1 AHLLL
6 SVRAPGLKDAERYAA
21 SMVGVI
27 LGDGSSS
34 KLYKSVREKDG
45 LAYTIYS
52 YGSAYADSGILGVY
66 ACTAINDADKA
77 EARILQTIEDF
88 VKNGPTKEEVARG
101 KAQLKAGI
109 VFSLENL
116 WDRAS
121 LFARD
126 ELYYRE
132 RSDVSE
138 MLNSIEKVTDIDIAE
153 AARKYLTKDGV
164 TSLKI
169 VPQKYNAGRRSRR
182 LRRTSFGTRKEK

>member
-1 AHLLL
+1 MPIRESLEFMP
-6 SVRAPGLKDAERYAA
+6 APQY
-21 SMVGVI
+21 
-27 LGDGSSS
+27 
-34 KLYKSVREKDG
+34 
-45 LAYTIYS
+45 
-52 YGSAYADSGILGVY
+52 
-66 ACTAINDADKA
+66 NDADKA

-153 AARKYLTKDGV
+153 AARKYLTKNDI

-182 LRRTSFGTRKEK
+182 LRRTSFGTRKEN